1 MAEMKRNSF
10 KKLEEEQIQEYL
22 EQRPGVPPKIEMGV
36 MGSVRT
42 VGFLGNI
49 LELYL
54 PRVFELFI
62 SLVGGRRE
70 EEEGGGDGDFTSGDQ
85 KPD

>member
-1 MAEMKRNSF
+1 MADTKRNSF
-10 KKLEEEQIQEYL
+10 KQLEEEQIDEFL
-22 EQRPGVPPKIEMGV
+22 IQRPGVPPQIEMGV
-36 MGSVRT
+36 MGNVRT

-62 SLVGGRRE
+62 SLVGGRME
-70 EEEGGGDGDFTSGDQ
+70 EEEGGSNDDFTAGNQ